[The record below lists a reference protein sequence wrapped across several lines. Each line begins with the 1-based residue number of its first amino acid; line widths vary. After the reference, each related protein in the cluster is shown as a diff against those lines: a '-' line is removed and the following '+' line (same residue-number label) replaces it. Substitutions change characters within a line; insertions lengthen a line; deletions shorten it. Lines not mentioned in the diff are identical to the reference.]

1 MSPPGRPKGEFHSA
15 QHEASPVSAVPAD
28 AEPHPWDDAAQGWDR
43 HAAWIRRWLHDATAA
58 MLDAAHL
65 TSGARVLDI
74 AAGAGDQTLDIARHI
89 GPSGAVLA
97 TDISPRILALA
108 QERLRAA
115 GVTTAATRVADA
127 QALGLAGANF
137 DAAVCRLGLM
147 FCTSPLE
154 ALRGAR
160 AALRPT
166 GRFSALVFS
175 NPQANPCL
183 VILARTA
190 QRHAGVPA
198 RDPFEPGALMSLGQ
212 PGVMPRLLHEAG
224 FVDIA
229 VQPIAAPFALPSVQ
243 HYIEFVR
250 SSASP
255 VMQML
260 KPLPPAAQAAAW
272 DEMTEQ
278 LQAFSTAQG
287 WVGPN
292 ELLICSATASADEIH
307 RHSRSGEA
315 TR

>member
-1 MSPPGRPKGEFHSA
+1 M
-15 QHEASPVSAVPAD
+15 SAVI
-28 AEPHPWDDAAQGWDR
+28 AEAAPHPWDDAAQGWDR
-43 HAAWIRRWLHDATAA
+43 HASVIRTWLHDATAA

-74 AAGAGDQTLDIARHI
+74 AAGAGDQTLDIARRI

-97 TDISPRILALA
+97 TDISPRILSLA
-108 QERLRAA
+108 QQRLRAA

-127 QALGLAGANF
+127 QALDLAGANF
-137 DAAVCRLGLM
+137 DATVCRLGLM
-147 FCTSPLE
+147 FCTSPLQ

-160 AALRPT
+160 AALRPG

-198 RDPFEPGALMSLGQ
+198 RDPFEPGALMSLGE
-212 PGVMPRLLHEAG
+212 PGAMPRLLHAAG

-260 KPLPPAAQAAAW
+260 KALPSAAQAAAW

-278 LQAFSTAQG
+278 LQVFSTPGG
-287 WVGPN
+287 WAGPN
-292 ELLICSATASADEIH
+292 ELLICSATASAEEPPIDLRPGAPI
-307 RHSRSGEA
+307 R
-315 TR
+315 

>member
-1 MSPPGRPKGEFHSA
+1 
-15 QHEASPVSAVPAD
+15 
-28 AEPHPWDDAAQGWDR
+28 
-43 HAAWIRRWLHDATAA
+43 
-58 MLDAAHL
+58 MLDAARL
-65 TSGARVLDI
+65 TRGARVLDI
-74 AAGAGDQTLDIARHI
+74 AAGAGDQTLGIARHV

-108 QERLRAA
+108 QDRLRAA
-115 GVTTAATRVADA
+115 GITTAATRIADA
-127 QALGLAGANF
+127 QTLDLAGANF

-147 FCTSPLE
+147 FCTSPLQ
-154 ALRGAR
+154 ALQGAR
-160 AALRPT
+160 VALRPG

-175 NPQANPCL
+175 HPQANPCL

-198 RDPFEPGALMSLGQ
+198 PDPFEPGTLMSLGQ

-224 FVDIA
+224 FIDIA
-229 VQPIAAPFALPSVQ
+229 VQPIAAPFVLPSVQ

-255 VMQML
+255 VMQLL
-260 KPLPPAAQAAAW
+260 KALPPAAQAAAW

-278 LQAFSTAQG
+278 LQVFSTAQG

-292 ELLICSATASADEIH
+292 ELLLCSATASADDSQGH
-307 RHSRSGEA
+307 VRSGAA